1 MSKYKSSMEHCPY
14 TCITTDKKAL
24 THKDIMKLLNEQDQR
39 ITELESTLK
48 HCKDATLSDL
58 SEIKLLQKENN
69 ILNKRI
75 QELES
80 QLEFWKGSAGVCQ
93 GELGIVNNELG
104 IALEQGYKLSD
115 AYMEY
120 KEDKEKGVQY

>member
-1 MSKYKSSMEHCPY
+1 MTKRYYIGSVCGDAPLLDMQGDCLIS
-14 TCITTDKKAL
+14 DVNDRNALKKEFPCVL
-24 THKDIMKLLNEQDQR
+24 ERLNEQDQ
-39 ITELESTLK
+39 
-48 HCKDATLSDL
+48 
-58 SEIKLLQKENN
+58 
-69 ILNKRI
+69 RI

-93 GELGIVNNELG
+93 GELGIVNHELG

-120 KEDKEKGVQY
+120 KEDKEKECSTDD